1 MTSTSL
7 TTVAFPTRLGRLH
20 ARITGAGPTVVAWPS
35 MFVDGHT
42 FDGMIPALA
51 RDRRLVVI
59 DGPGLGLSDPLAR
72 RSTISE
78 AADAARDVIG
88 ALDAGPVDWIGNAFG
103 GHVGLKLAQH
113 EGVLRSLVAVS
124 APTEPIDDALRR
136 QIRLLLPIVRTFGAR
151 GPIPGVVRKAM
162 LTDASAAR
170 PEVRAVVDASLARPT
185 RRSLA
190 LAIGSFILDRVDVTG
205 GLDRIRVPSLFVA
218 SDDRGDWSPEAARA
232 AAALSPLARSVTI
245 SGARTLVPLEQPER
259 LAAVITEFWAAG
271 RLGVGLVEA
280 PLREHDPNSP

>member
-1 MTSTSL
+1 M
-7 TTVAFPTRLGRLH
+7 AFPTRLGRLH

-51 RDRRLVVI
+51 RDRPLVVV
-59 DGPGLGLSDPLAR
+59 DGPGLGLSDPLTR
-72 RSTISE
+72 RSAISE
-78 AADAARDVIG
+78 AAAAARDVIG
-88 ALDAGPVDWIGNAFG
+88 ALDAGPVDWIGHAFG

-124 APTEPIDDALRR
+124 APTESIDDALRR
-136 QIRLLLPIVRTFGAR
+136 QIRLLLPIVRTVGAR

-185 RRSLA
+185 RRSL
-190 LAIGSFILDRVDVTG
+190 
-205 GLDRIRVPSLFVA
+205 
-218 SDDRGDWSPEAARA
+218 PEAARA

-245 SGARTLVPLEQPER
+245 SGARTLVPLEHPER
-259 LAAVITEFWAAG
+259 LAAVITEFWAPAG
-271 RLGVGLVEA
+271 RAIPFGTDGSANVSTRRRW
-280 PLREHDPNSP
+280 LR